1 MTDAGKELLEAAR
14 YAAERFGMWKA
25 PTANMYG
32 ALERLKEAVKAADG
46 EAATGGYAGV
56 KDAEV
61 NNQGGEPED
70 WRPVDAEEAARLRS
84 VIYRLLERHDASPEV
99 LSIVGSLFDTLPVS
113 DCIDIA
119 EDWLSSGEIMSG
131 EQ

>member
-1 MTDAGKELLEAAR
+1 MTDAGKQAD
-14 YAAERFGMWKA
+14 
-25 PTANMYG
+25 
-32 ALERLKEAVKAADG
+32 AVVRGVAKAAFVAPLPVG
-46 EAATGGYAGV
+46 LPGSPIAAFETGKRVAADAIIAYL

-99 LSIVGSLFDTLPVS
+99 LSIAGSLFDTLPVS